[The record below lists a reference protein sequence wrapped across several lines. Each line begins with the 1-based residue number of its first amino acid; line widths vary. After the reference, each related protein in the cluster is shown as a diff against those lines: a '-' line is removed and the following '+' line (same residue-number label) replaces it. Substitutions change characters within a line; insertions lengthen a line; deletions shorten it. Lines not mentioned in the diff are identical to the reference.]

1 MIGRAMI
8 YDVSHRTVYRYSTP
22 VVQSQHVVHMSP
34 RRVEHQEVR
43 GHTLLIDP
51 APTIRTEQQDYYGNR
66 VVMFDIEQEHDELVV
81 HAKSTI
87 AVTPTSDLAL
97 ETTAPWDDLARSI
110 AQPRSGMDVEVV
122 GYSCAS
128 KHTRPNLEIA
138 AYARGSFE
146 PGRPVLQAAWDLIL
160 RIHDD
165 FVFDTTATDISTPV
179 AQVLRQRRGV
189 CQDFSHLALA
199 CLRAMHLPARY
210 VSGYILTSPPPGQPR
225 LAGAD
230 ASHAWISV
238 WSPELGWVDFDP
250 TNGLMPCDEHIAIAY
265 GRDYDD
271 VSPISGILLGGNEH
285 SVSVGVDVLP
295 VG

>member
-1 MIGRAMI
+1 MI

-22 VVQSQHVVHMSP
+22 VLQSQHIVHMSP
-34 RRVEHQEVR
+34 RAINRQEVR

-51 APTIRTEQQDYYGNR
+51 APTIRTEREDYYGNR
-66 VVMFDIEQEHDELVV
+66 VVMFDIEQEHTELVV

-87 AVTPTSDLAL
+87 AVNAPTEIKL
-97 ETTAPWDDLARSI
+97 EATTPWDQLAALVSE
-110 AQPRSGMDVEVV
+110 PRSGIDLGVV
-122 GYSCAS
+122 GYACSS
-128 KHTRPNLEIA
+128 KHTHPNLEIA
-138 AYARGSFE
+138 AYACGSFE
-146 PGRPVLQAAWDLIL
+146 PGRPILEAAWDLIL
-160 RIHDD
+160 RIYGD
-165 FVFDTTATDISTPV
+165 FVFDTTATDVSTPV
-179 AQVLRQRRGV
+179 SQVLRNRRGV

-238 WSPELGWVDFDP
+238 WSPEAGWTDFDP
-250 TNGLMPCDEHIAIAY
+250 TNGLMPRDEHIAIAY

-271 VSPISGILLGGNEH
+271 VSPISGILLGGSEH

>member
-1 MIGRAMI
+1 MI
-8 YDVSHRTVYRYSTP
+8 YDVSHRTVFRYSSP
-22 VVQSQHVVHMSP
+22 VVQSQHIVHMSP
-34 RRVEHQEVR
+34 RPVDRQEIR

-51 APTIRTEQQDYYGNR
+51 APTIRTEREDYYGNR
-66 VVMFDIEQEHDELVV
+66 VVMFDIEQEHKELVV

-87 AVTPTSDLAL
+87 AVTPPQEVDLERSA
-97 ETTAPWDDLARSI
+97 AWDSLAERV
-110 AQPRSGMDVEVV
+110 AQPRGGLDIEVV
-122 GYSCAS
+122 GYACAS
-128 KHTRPNLEIA
+128 KHTPSSAEIA

-146 PGRPVLQAAWDLIL
+146 AGRPVLQAAWDLVR
-160 RIHDD
+160 RIYSD

-179 AQVLRQRRGV
+179 AQVLQRRRGV

-210 VSGYILTSPPPGQPR
+210 VSGYILTSPPPGLPR

-238 WSPELGWVDFDP
+238 WAPEIGWTDFDP
-250 TNGLMPCDEHIAIAY
+250 TNGLIPSDEHIAIAY

-285 SVSVGVDVLP
+285 SVRVGVDVLP

>member
-1 MIGRAMI
+1 MI

-34 RRVEHQEVR
+34 RRVAHQEVR

-51 APTIRTEQQDYYGNR
+51 PPTIRTEREDYYGNR
-66 VVMFDIEQEHDELVV
+66 VVMFDIEQEHKELVV

-87 AVTPTSDLAL
+87 AVTPPREIAL
-97 ETTAPWDDLARSI
+97 EESAPWDDLARII
-110 AQPRSGMDVEVV
+110 AQPRGGLDLDVI
-122 GYSCAS
+122 GYACAS
-128 KHTRPNLEIA
+128 KHTPTSPEIA

-160 RIHDD
+160 RIYGD
-165 FVFDTTATDISTPV
+165 FAFDTTATDVSTPV

-199 CLRAMHLPARY
+199 CLRAMHLSARY
-210 VSGYILTSPPPGQPR
+210 VSGYILTSPPPGLPK

-238 WSPELGWVDFDP
+238 WAPEFGWVDFDP
-250 TNGLMPCDEHIAIAY
+250 TNGLMPRDEHIAIAY

-271 VSPISGILLGGNEH
+271 VSPISGILLGGSEH